1 MRLNH
6 NLDSLNVYREYSRS
20 VKLNGIA
27 LNHVVTGEKIS
38 KASDAPNQIA
48 KSERMRLQIR
58 GFQMAQRNLQDGVS
72 MIQTAD
78 GSLSGANSIL
88 NRVRE
93 LVVQYG
99 SGANSEGDKRQIKKE
114 INEMINAYSD
124 ITNNTE
130 FNGVKLF
137 SHGQVDK
144 LGEKLDKIGKP
155 MQIGSQAGEN
165 MDFEFFDL
173 GIEKVGVREE
183 VNEVLKVKK
192 GMSLKDLKS
201 DEILKDPKFI
211 DKALEIVDGAIS
223 QVVDVRSKYG
233 AINNKFDG
241 LISNLSEF
249 EIQTQKA
256 ESSIRDA
263 DVAEEMAQYAKTNIL
278 IEASKAIMTQT
289 NKFPQDVLRILETS
303 KR

>member
-1 MRLNH
+1 MSKGACPPAPSAWRCI
-6 NLDSLNVYREYSRS
+6 SRAGWWCS
-20 VKLNGIA
+20 ASPRGSPACRFRKVCFFFQAEDGIRDIG
-27 LNHVVTGEKIS
+27 VTG
-38 KASDAPNQIA
+38 
-48 KSERMRLQIR
+48 
-58 GFQMAQRNLQDGVS
+58 V
-72 MIQTAD
+72 QTCA
-78 GSLSGANSIL
+78 LPI
-88 NRVRE
+88 
-93 LVVQYG
+93 
-99 SGANSEGDKRQIKKE
+99 SEGDKRQIKKE

-211 DKALEIVDGAIS
+211 DKA
-223 QVVDVRSKYG
+223 
-233 AINNKFDG
+233 
-241 LISNLSEF
+241 
-249 EIQTQKA
+249 
-256 ESSIRDA
+256 
-263 DVAEEMAQYAKTNIL
+263 
-278 IEASKAIMTQT
+278 
-289 NKFPQDVLRILETS
+289 
-303 KR
+303 